1 LLTALFMPL
10 FDELSEPRVAVEI
23 AVAAEDAGWDG
34 VFVWDHLLWDKPVER
49 LADPWIV
56 MSAIAQATERIRI
69 GPMVTPIPRRRP
81 QKLARETVT
90 LDRLSDGRSIFGAGL
105 GGDRGGELS
114 QFGEELDRRTR
125 ADMLDEG
132 LDKITRWWA
141 GDEVDGV
148 RLLPAPC
155 QQPRIPVWIG
165 SRFPNRRPVRRAAH
179 WDGWFPVDV
188 PSPDALAEVI
198 AYGLRERPTDAGP
211 WEVAVQGPPGG
222 DPRPWVTV
230 GATWWLTRF
239 EAVGVSRD
247 AVLGAVRDGPPR

>member
-1 LLTALFMPL
+1 MQTALFFPL

-23 AVAAEDAGWDG
+23 AVAAEEAGWDG
-34 VFVWDHLLWDKPVER
+34 VFVWDHLLWDQPVER
-49 LADPWIV
+49 VADPWIV
-56 MSAIAQATERIRI
+56 MSAIAQATERVRI
-69 GPMVTPIPRRRP
+69 GPMVTPVPRRRP

-90 LDRLSDGRSIFGAGL
+90 LDRLSEGRSIFGVGL

-114 QFGEELDRRTR
+114 RFGEELDRRRR
-125 ADMLDEG
+125 ADTLDEG

-148 RLLPAPC
+148 RLLPTPC
-155 QQPRIPVWIG
+155 QQPRIPLWIG
-165 SRFPNRRPVRRAAH
+165 SRFPNRRPVRRAAR

-198 AYGLRERPTDAGP
+198 EYALGERPSDAGP
-211 WEVAVQGPPGG
+211 WDIAVQGPPGG
-222 DPRPWVTV
+222 DPQPWVAV

-239 EAVGVSRD
+239 EAVGISR
-247 AVLGAVRDGPPR
+247 ATVLDVVRDGPPR